1 MSAMLTGSTVYFLSR
16 LAVETIRRIALMK
29 EELYCEAVRT
39 KSIEAGCRAGMKIIG
54 VLMIHA
60 TLQADITVS
69 LADLPRDYFERLP

>member
-1 MSAMLTGSTVYFLSR
+1 
-16 LAVETIRRIALMK
+16 MK

-60 TLQADITVS
+60 TLQADITVKS